1 MATAT
6 KKASSTTLTVKGRAP
21 AANAGEIQYE
31 PYNRGD
37 LARGML
43 KPAKV
48 QEETVQRARPKG
60 TEGFVEIASSFDPT
74 FHFQK
79 IGDFVK
85 GTFIEK
91 REAVGD
97 NEGNIY
103 VLQVGQG
110 PDMQRV
116 GVWGKTTL
124 DKKMSGV
131 ALGTFICI
139 ELNAMRPSKYGVPY
153 YDFRVLIRG

>member
-1 MATAT
+1 MATTT
-6 KKASSTTLTVKGRAP
+6 KKPTSTTLTQKGRA
-21 AANAGEIQYE
+21 ADAGEIQYE

-60 TEGFVEIASSFDPT
+60 TEGFTEIASAFDPT

-79 IGDFVK
+79 VGDFVK
-85 GTFIEK
+85 GTFVEK

-103 VLQVGQG
+103 VVQVGQG

-124 DKKMSGV
+124 DKKMAGV
-131 ALGTFICI
+131 ALGTFLCI
-139 ELNAMRPSKYGVPY
+139 ELLAMKPSRFGTPY